1 MVSTIDTISP
11 ASIASISVIK
21 DEKAIAKYGK
31 KENTVLLKSLQKMNE
46 QQTIA
51 ELVETLQTRLEKRQ
65 FKDAVYKIKL
75 MTTLETVQRMLNG
88 Q

>member
-1 MVSTIDTISP
+1 MPNT
-11 ASIASISVIK
+11 
-21 DEKAIAKYGK
+21 GK
-31 KENTVLLKSLQKMNE
+31 KENTVLLKLPQKMNE

-51 ELVETLQTRLEKRQ
+51 ELVEKLQIRLEKGQ
-65 FKDAVYKIKL
+65 FRDAVHKIKL

>member
-1 MVSTIDTISP
+1 MKKQLPNT
-11 ASIASISVIK
+11 
-21 DEKAIAKYGK
+21 GK
-31 KENTVLLKSLQKMNE
+31 KENTVLLKLPQKMNE

-51 ELVETLQTRLEKRQ
+51 ELVEKLQIRLEKGQ
-65 FKDAVYKIKL
+65 FREAVHKIKL

>member
-1 MVSTIDTISP
+1 MPNT
-11 ASIASISVIK
+11 
-21 DEKAIAKYGK
+21 GK
-31 KENTVLLKSLQKMNE
+31 KENTELLKLPQKMNE

-51 ELVETLQTRLEKRQ
+51 ELVEKLRTRLEKGQ
-65 FKDAVYKIKL
+65 FRDAVHKIKL

>member
-1 MVSTIDTISP
+1 MKKQLPNT
-11 ASIASISVIK
+11 
-21 DEKAIAKYGK
+21 GK

-51 ELVETLQTRLEKRQ
+51 ELVETLKTRLEKRQ
-65 FKDAVYKIKL
+65 FKDAVHKIKL

>member
-1 MVSTIDTISP
+1 M
-11 ASIASISVIK
+11 
-21 DEKAIAKYGK
+21 
-31 KENTVLLKSLQKMNE
+31 LLKSLQKMNE

-51 ELVETLQTRLEKRQ
+51 ELVEILQTRLEKGQ
-65 FKDAVYKIKL
+65 FKDAVHKIKL

>member
-1 MVSTIDTISP
+1 MPNT
-11 ASIASISVIK
+11 
-21 DEKAIAKYGK
+21 GK
-31 KENTVLLKSLQKMNE
+31 KENTALLKLPQKMNE

-51 ELVETLQTRLEKRQ
+51 ELVEKLQIRLEKGQ
-65 FKDAVYKIKL
+65 FRDAVHKIKL

>member
-1 MVSTIDTISP
+1 MKKQLPNT
-11 ASIASISVIK
+11 
-21 DEKAIAKYGK
+21 GK
-31 KENTVLLKSLQKMNE
+31 KENTLLLKSLQKMNE

-65 FKDAVYKIKL
+65 FKDAVHKIKL

-88 Q
+88 QLHKINIFGSWKT

>member
-1 MVSTIDTISP
+1 LPNT
-11 ASIASISVIK
+11 
-21 DEKAIAKYGK
+21 GK

-51 ELVETLQTRLEKRQ
+51 ELVEILQTRLEKGQ
-65 FKDAVYKIKL
+65 FKDAVHKIKL
-75 MTTLETVQRMLNG
+75 MTTLETVQRILNG